1 MNSKAAGI
9 AACLLA
15 LATAATPFGA
25 ETALAAQ
32 KTKGQQAPS
41 SVKNP
46 GRVAVGTELT
56 ESECTRLGG
65 TVTSDGN
72 PQLPGCSTGLRCKT
86 VGSNGDIHSICIDE
100 AK

>member
-32 KTKGQQAPS
+32 KTKGQQALLRQES
-41 SVKNP
+41 